1 MHEITKLLY
10 WADISN
16 SISNVSVIALCVGLI
31 VLFFSAGALLFAYE
45 DFDQKISFKLCIISI
60 IWEFFFIRLVI
71 LAPAKT
77 IFYAEASIKIEQEL
91 KANADNPSV
100 VGALE
105 VLKNCVHDFG
115 SKLKSKKNNHL
126 NCIFV
131 PYVLNLQFK

>member
-16 SISNVSVIALCVGLI
+16 NISNVSIVAICTGLI
-31 VLFFSAGALLFAYE
+31 VFLLSIGILFFAYE
-45 DFDQKISFKLCIISI
+45 DFDQKISLKFCIVSA
-60 IWEFFFIRLVI
+60 IWELFFISLAI
-71 LAPAKT
+71 LTPSKA

-115 SKLKSKKNNHL
+115 SKLKK
-126 NCIFV
+126 
-131 PYVLNLQFK
+131 